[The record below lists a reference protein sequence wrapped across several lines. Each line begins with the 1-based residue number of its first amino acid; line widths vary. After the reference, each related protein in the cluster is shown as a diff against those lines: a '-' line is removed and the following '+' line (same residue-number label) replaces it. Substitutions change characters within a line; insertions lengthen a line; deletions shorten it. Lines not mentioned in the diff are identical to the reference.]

1 MQNKKTLVTILVL
14 ILVIGALLAVYFVT
28 RPETTA
34 GMKTFTLTVTHGDG
48 TTKEFQYKSDLEFVG
63 EVLLAEG
70 IVTGSEGPYGLFIES
85 VDGEKA
91 VYEENGAFWSFYIGE
106 EQALQGVDQTP
117 VEDNGVYQLIY
128 TIFTE

>member
-28 RPETTA
+28 RPKTTA